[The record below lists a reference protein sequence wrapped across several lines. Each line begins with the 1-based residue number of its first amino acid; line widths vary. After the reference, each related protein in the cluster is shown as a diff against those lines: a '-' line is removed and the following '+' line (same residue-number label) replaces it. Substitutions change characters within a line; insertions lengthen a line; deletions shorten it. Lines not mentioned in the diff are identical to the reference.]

1 MDDATGKKLKIGIAV
16 VLFGGAIG
24 YWQYSRPRSPLDA
37 DISFVC
43 VQSGKTYYFDRKD
56 VIEIPMQNPD
66 TGERTLMPT
75 YESEGITYV
84 SARFADRLKDLA
96 EANRYVDPA
105 TRKVK
110 DAP

>member
-1 MDDATGKKLKIGIAV
+1 MDGATGRNLKIGLAV
-16 VLFGGAIG
+16 VLFSGAIG
-24 YWQYSRPRSPLDA
+24 YWLYSRPSSPLDA

-56 VIEIPMQNPD
+56 VNEIPMRNPD

-84 SARFADRLKDLA
+84 SARYADRLKDLA

-110 DAP
+110 DVP

>member
-1 MDDATGKKLKIGIAV
+1 MNDATGKIVKIGIAV

-24 YWQYSRPRSPLDA
+24 YWLYSRPSSPLDA

-56 VIEIPMQNPD
+56 VIEIPMRNPD

-75 YESEGITYV
+75 YESDGITYV
-84 SARFADRLKDLA
+84 SARYADRLKDLA

-110 DAP
+110 DVP